1 MLAEWLTAPDN
12 PYFAP
17 SIANRIW
24 AHFFGIG
31 ICEPVDDVRVSNPP
45 SNPELMQALGKKLV
59 EYQYDFRKLVRDIC
73 NSRAYQRT
81 TQPNATNADDQRNF
95 AHGRVRRI
103 QAEMLLDCIS
113 QATQT
118 KDKFR
123 GLPLGARAVQIAD
136 GETSNYFLA
145 TFGRSRRESV
155 CTCDVKTDPTL
166 SQALHLLN
174 GDTVAEKIRAGG
186 AVKQLLDAGRSPED
200 VIRTLYVR
208 CLSREPEPE
217 ELQKLVKLAEND
229 KNDKKQQALEDVF
242 WALLNSQEF
251 LFNH

>member
-1 MLAEWLTAPDN
+1 
-12 PYFAP
+12 
-17 SIANRIW
+17 
-24 AHFFGIG
+24 
-31 ICEPVDDVRVSNPP
+31 
-45 SNPELMQALGKKLV
+45 MQT
-59 EYQYDFRKLVRDIC
+59 E
-73 NSRAYQRT
+73 
-81 TQPNATNADDQRNF
+81 
-95 AHGRVRRI
+95 
-103 QAEMLLDCIS
+103 
-113 QATQT
+113 
-118 KDKFR
+118 
-123 GLPLGARAVQIAD
+123 
-136 GETSNYFLA
+136 
-145 TFGRSRRESV
+145 
-155 CTCDVKTDPTL
+155 PTL